1 MVERAMQGIKKALT
15 AAKIEGKNL
24 NRALKEYVDAYNSW
38 PHAVTLMAP
47 SDLMFARVFRGNFPM
62 ADKAEILYSTQ
73 EEIQER
79 DRIGKLKSKLYQDR
93 VMRAKMR
100 TIAVNDEVYILKK
113 GETKLSPR
121 FGDTKLKVIAKN
133 GFQLTLQT
141 SSGDIILRSVEHVTK
156 VITDKD
162 IEKYHREKQSSPSL
176 SQKGAY
182 EENRPILVGIGILFE
197 FLLFYILDRKEEDTN
212 QQTGLRRSSRTI
224 TVPKRYVHTI
234 NNADVHIPASED

>member
-1 MVERAMQGIKKALT
+1 
-15 AAKIEGKNL
+15 
-24 NRALKEYVDAYNSW
+24 
-38 PHAVTLMAP
+38 MAP

-113 GETKLSPR
+113 GETKL
-121 FGDTKLKVIAKN
+121 KVIAKN
-133 GFQLTLQT
+133 GCQLTLQT

-156 VITDKD
+156 VITETD